1 MLLIVPATVVLVL
14 VSAHTGFSHHMRYV
28 LPAFPFA
35 VVWMSKAAGTAAK
48 RPWMAK
54 VVAAAAAWSVA
65 SSLSVYPHS
74 LSYFNETVGGPLH
87 GHWHL
92 ADSNVDW
99 GQDLGYLKDWID
111 AHPEARPLTIAPGL
125 PLREVKLSGTSYGR
139 PPTRPDPPPPDFP
152 VAPDARAGPVPG
164 WHAVTV
170 IQLHGG
176 ERDYSYFLHFPPVA
190 RAGYSM
196 VIYHVTPDDANRV
209 RRELGLPDLPGASSP

>member
-1 MLLIVPATVVLVL
+1 MLLIVPAVVVVVL
-14 VSAHTGFSHHMRYV
+14 VSAHTGFNHHLRYV

-35 VVWMSKAAGTAAK
+35 IVWMSKAATRAPT
-48 RPWMAK
+48 RPWMTK

-74 LSYFNETVGGPLH
+74 LSYFNELVGGPLN

-99 GQDLGYLKDWID
+99 GQDLVYLKQWIE
-111 AHPEARPLTIAPGL
+111 AHPEARPLTITSAL
-125 PLREVKLSGTSYGR
+125 PLREVKLSGVSYGLA
-139 PPTRPDPPPPDFP
+139 PILIVPPPDFP
-152 VAPDARAGPVPG
+152 VPRDPWGGPEPG

-176 ERDYSYFLHFPPVA
+176 PRDFSYFLHFQPVA
-190 RAGYSM
+190 RVGYSM
-196 VIYHVTPDDANRV
+196 AIYHVTPEEANRV
-209 RRELGLPDLPGASSP
+209 RRELGLPEVPGAPSP